1 MAAKKAFSKQTIIKA
16 YMHYILNEGKQP
28 NNVYT
33 FAQENKADESDF
45 YKHFSS
51 FEAIEKEIFL
61 TFFTETIKLLK
72 KDDDYSVFEPKDK
85 LLSFYFTFF
94 AILTKNRSYVVHA
107 LERNKNKLTTLKMLF
122 PLKEAFKEYI
132 DTLGIKS
139 PDLKIPKVEKIKER
153 GMHELSF
160 TQLLF
165 TMKFWLNDTSS
176 SFEKTD
182 LFIEKSI
189 NTGFELINNSPV
201 ESIIDLGKFLFK
213 EKITFNM

>member
-1 MAAKKAFSKQTIIKA
+1 MAAKKTFTEQAIIKA
-16 YMHYILNEGKQP
+16 YMHYVLNEGKRP

-33 FAQENKADESDF
+33 FAQQNKAEEGDF

-61 TFFTETIKLLK
+61 AFFTETLKLLK
-72 KDDDYSVFEPKDK
+72 KDEDYSSFETKDK

-107 LERNKNKLTTLKMLF
+107 LKGNKNKLSTLRMLM
-122 PLKEAFKEYI
+122 PLKEHFAKYI
-132 DTLGIKS
+132 DSLGINT
-139 PDLKIPKVEKIKER
+139 PNIKIPQIEKLKEKGVR
-153 GMHELSF
+153 EVSF
-160 TQLLF
+160 NQLLF
-165 TMKFWLNDTSS
+165 TLKFWLDDTSS

-189 NTGFELINNSPV
+189 NTGFEIIDSSPL
-201 ESIIDLGKFLFK
+201 ESIIDLGKFLIK
-213 EKITFNM
+213 EKSSFKM